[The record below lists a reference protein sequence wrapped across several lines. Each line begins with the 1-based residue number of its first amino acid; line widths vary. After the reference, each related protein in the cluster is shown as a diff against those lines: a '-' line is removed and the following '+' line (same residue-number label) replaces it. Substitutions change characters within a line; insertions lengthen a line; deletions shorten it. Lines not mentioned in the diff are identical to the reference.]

1 MKRSPLKQLEA
12 YILCLKVS
20 YNIEQCRP
28 TITFP
33 TMTVTSASLIDSLIA
48 IKTRYEQELLETE
61 VQAAHHRKQLAQ
73 VNSILLERI
82 LANPQAQLSVPSL
95 EYLTPLPALPGYE
108 PTKTAI
114 AQPKRITPKVSKV
127 SSRPIS
133 PPLLAPYQGLTKLDA
148 IRKVLEEQGQSMH
161 IDTLNQALYGT
172 LNPQQL
178 KTARPRL
185 RTFLH
190 RGVQRGLW
198 QKEPET
204 SNYFIGSTQRSQP
217 QNNNNPRVEAAIIP
231 KTITAPLITKL
242 SPKKPNRKRRASATQ
257 ISAAVKQ
264 PGKSKRRKVEVVALL
279 KNANSLV

>member
-1 MKRSPLKQLEA
+1 M
-12 YILCLKVS
+12 I
-20 YNIEQCRP
+20 
-28 TITFP
+28 
-33 TMTVTSASLIDSLIA
+33 VTSASLIDNLIA

-82 LANPQAQLSVPSL
+82 LNNPQPQLSTPSL
-95 EYLTPLPALPGYE
+95 KYLTPLPALPGQK

-114 AQPKRITPKVSKV
+114 AQPKRSTPNASKI
-127 SSRPIS
+127 SSRPSS
-133 PPLLAPYQGLTKLDA
+133 PPLLPPYQGLTKLDA
-148 IRKVLEEQGQSMH
+148 IRQVLEDHGQSMH
-161 IDTLNQALYGT
+161 IDTLNQTLYGNLT
-172 LNPQQL
+172 PQQL

-198 QKEPET
+198 QQEPET
-204 SNYFIGSTQRSQP
+204 SNYFISSTQRSQP
-217 QNNNNPRVEAAIIP
+217 QNNPRVETAIVP
-231 KTITAPLITKL
+231 RTVTAPLITKL